1 LWRRGDGGITG
12 VVESRSRPT
21 TAIEQDDAVAEALR
35 AFVCALGPAAID
47 VRVEYRGGVVTLSG
61 AVTSATQQ
69 QAIEDLLSAHDSVER
84 VVSELRVSA
93 PGVIASGF

>member
-1 LWRRGDGGITG
+1 M
-12 VVESRSRPT
+12 VESRSRPT